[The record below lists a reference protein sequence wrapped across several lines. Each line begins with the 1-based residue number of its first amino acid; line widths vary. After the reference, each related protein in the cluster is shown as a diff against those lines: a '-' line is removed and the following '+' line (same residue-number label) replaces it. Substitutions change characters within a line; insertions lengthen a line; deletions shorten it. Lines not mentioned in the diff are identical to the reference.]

1 MKIHWLIKYYIAC
14 FIAIFFI
21 VFYIEK
27 KEPFVNWSLYPYI
40 EEKQI
45 REGITNEN
53 CEILKALY
61 LKEYNLNYK
70 KNFFGFDNRIDKKSI
85 RGLNLLKFLKY
96 HIKQNKC

>member
-1 MKIHWLIKYYIAC
+1 MKIHWLIKYYLVC

-27 KEPFVNWSLYPYI
+27 KEPFVNWSLYPYV
-40 EEKQI
+40 EEKKV
-45 REGITNEN
+45 RESIIDKN

-70 KNFFGFDNRIDKKSI
+70 KNFFGLNIRTDKKSI
-85 RGLNLLKFLKY
+85 RGLNFLNFLEY
-96 HIKQNKC
+96 HIKNNKC